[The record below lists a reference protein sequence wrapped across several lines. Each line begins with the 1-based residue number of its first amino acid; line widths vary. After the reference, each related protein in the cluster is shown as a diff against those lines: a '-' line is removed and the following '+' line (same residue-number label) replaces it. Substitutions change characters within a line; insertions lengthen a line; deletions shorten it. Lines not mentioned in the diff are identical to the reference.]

1 MERDVI
7 EVTSER
13 YTPNERWRYTDR
25 QGHEHYYDHGY
36 PTLDLVIDSEHWCD
50 GSEGWAHHDP
60 HMAVDES
67 HHECKVCREVIEP
80 KLDAPGTRKSI
91 AGMTTVTVEVSDG
104 QRESTFV
111 LSGDDLFDEL
121 RTAPGPSEA
130 FAILD
135 ASDNATEV
143 YSSYRS

>member
-1 MERDVI
+1 MSAARFTAGNGVSITMERDVI
-7 EVTSER
+7 DVT
-13 YTPNERWRYTDR
+13 
-25 QGHEHYYDHGY
+25 
-36 PTLDLVIDSEHWCD
+36 
-50 GSEGWAHHDP
+50 
-60 HMAVDES
+60 
-67 HHECKVCREVIEP
+67 KVCREVIEP

-111 LSGDDLFDEL
+111 ISGDDLFDEL